1 MYRNL
6 IPALADAYRV
16 IAPDLPGFGF
26 SDAPDRAEFS
36 YTFEN
41 LTSVI
46 DRFTDAIWLGQYA
59 LFVFNYG
66 APGAEQPSLART
78 SQCAPSPRAVHE
90 NVNCVASALRHDVIV
105 FFRRESTA

>member
-1 MYRNL
+1 MRAATTKM

-59 LFVFNYG
+59 LFVFDYG
-66 APGAEQPSLART
+66 APGAETAKSSQDQSVRPEPPRRT
-78 SQCAPSPRAVHE
+78 ENSIVLRLPCAMMLP
-90 NVNCVASALRHDVIV
+90 
-105 FFRRESTA
+105 